1 MRTRLIGFLVIGTVL
16 LASST
21 LGTLTD
27 PGIVKIRTSGEVAD
41 LWIKTDD
48 TNRESPVDPK
58 LLIPD
63 IAYHPPV
70 ERPARQPDP
79 ATHRKAPP
87 TDFRAPE
94 KPATEEEGDL
104 QTSSEIALLM
114 TEYQAEEAAL
124 LRDRAEWVQQIRDSA
139 AAAPTEP
146 MRQREAQLRAR
157 AAGLAGLRA
166 AIERIRKEDASD
178 ASVSAA
184 PASTPE
190 TEETK

>member
-1 MRTRLIGFLVIGTVL
+1 MKTRLIGSLVIGSVL
-16 LASST
+16 LACST

-27 PGIVKIRTSGEVAD
+27 PGIVKIHTSGEVAD

-70 ERPARQPDP
+70 ERPARRPDP

-87 TDFRAPE
+87 TDFHVPE
-94 KPATEEEGDL
+94 KPATEEEDDL
-104 QTSSEIALLM
+104 QTSSEIARLI

-124 LRDRAEWVQQIRDSA
+124 MRDRAEWVQQIRDSA
-139 AAAPTEP
+139 AAAPTEA
-146 MRQREAQLRAR
+146 MRQSEAQLRAR

-166 AIERIRKEDASD
+166 AIEQIRKAD
-178 ASVSAA
+178 ASVSTAL
-184 PASTPE
+184 ASTPE
-190 TEETK
+190 AEEAK